1 MMARLFALTVFAYP
15 LALALLCLGA
25 GLLFDRLSGEFLPAA
40 LLPSVGAAA
49 LIALSQL
56 STYISPLAEATPYL
70 LAAVALSGLAL
81 ARSRL
86 RSLVERL
93 RAWWW
98 LAGLAALAYLL
109 AIAPV
114 LLAGRPS
121 FSSFMALSDS
131 AVHLIG
137 ADYLIHHGQDYSHL
151 DLRNSYGRFIESY
164 YASSYPSGADTLF
177 GGSALLLRLPLIW
190 SFQPFNAL
198 MLAIGW
204 GPAWL
209 LARSIG
215 LRGAWAALAALSAI
229 VPALVYGYELIGSV
243 KEITVLSMV
252 LTLGALVALHRRWL
266 SREPLRAVP
275 FALVVAAGVSAIGV
289 GFGAWAL
296 AAAGVLLVVLVAE
309 GRAGQRRVAEA
320 LPTVALGALVLL
332 VVAWPTWVH
341 LSGSLH
347 VAQNVASSGN
357 PGNLPAPL
365 KWTQALGVWLHGSYK
380 QSPAGTALFFTD
392 VLIAVTLAACAL
404 GAVHVLRIRRYA
416 LAGWIAL
423 MLVVWLVL
431 SSYSTTWVSAKSLM
445 ISSPVVVLLAWG
457 GVAALLH
464 AGRSVIARPSAGSAS
479 ASRPSAGGLLAGR
492 AALADLRSVAAPLLA
507 LVLAG
512 GVLASDATQY
522 HGSNLAPTARYDELA
537 SLNDRFARRGPAL
550 FTDFDEYSMYE
561 LRNVDVGG
569 PDFVFPPPALARLAG
584 GYGQP
589 VELDRASPDA
599 LRAYPLIVTRRDP
612 SASPPPAAYR
622 LAWQGAY
629 YDVWDRRRDA
639 AAAIRHEATADRTP
653 LACARVQRTARVASA
668 HGLTAVGALAPQVVH
683 VSLHSASR
691 PAGWGRQ
698 RNGFAMRRAGTL
710 SARFQLPRGGGWEL
724 WLQGQF
730 MPEVRVS
737 VDGHPRATIAGQLA
751 GNSLV
756 PDTATPIRVL
766 LSAGAHSVSVTR
778 AGFSLAP
785 GSGGS
790 AVLDGIF
797 LTRAGTPARRLRTLP
812 PAGDARSLCA
822 HHYAW
827 IELVGSIGP
836 RT

>member
-1 MMARLFALTVFAYP
+1 
-15 LALALLCLGA
+15 
-25 GLLFDRLSGEFLPAA
+25 
-40 LLPSVGAAA
+40 
-49 LIALSQL
+49 
-56 STYISPLAEATPYL
+56 
-70 LAAVALSGLAL
+70 
-81 ARSRL
+81 
-86 RSLVERL
+86 
-93 RAWWW
+93 
-98 LAGLAALAYLL
+98 
-109 AIAPV
+109 
-114 LLAGRPS
+114 
-121 FSSFMALSDS
+121 
-131 AVHLIG
+131 
-137 ADYLIHHGQDYSHL
+137 
-151 DLRNSYGRFIESY
+151 
-164 YASSYPSGADTLF
+164 
-177 GGSALLLRLPLIW
+177 
-190 SFQPFNAL
+190 
-198 MLAIGW
+198 
-204 GPAWL
+204 
-209 LARSIG
+209 
-215 LRGAWAALAALSAI
+215 
-229 VPALVYGYELIGSV
+229 
-243 KEITVLSMV
+243 
-252 LTLGALVALHRRWL
+252 
-266 SREPLRAVP
+266 
-275 FALVVAAGVSAIGV
+275 
-289 GFGAWAL
+289 
-296 AAAGVLLVVLVAE
+296 
-309 GRAGQRRVAEA
+309 
-320 LPTVALGALVLL
+320 LGALVLL

-380 QSPAGTALFFTD
+380 QSPAGTELFFTD

-404 GAVHVLRIRRYA
+404 GAVHLLRIRRYA

-464 AGRSVIARPSAGSAS
+464 AGRSAIGRRSAGS
-479 ASRPSAGGLLAGR
+479 PSAGGTSAGSTLAGR

-653 LACARVQRTARVASA
+653 LACARVQGTARVASA
-668 HGLTAVGALAPQVVH
+668 HGLTAVGALAPQLVH

-691 PAGWGRQ
+691 PAGWGHQ

-756 PDTATPIRVL
+756 PDTATPIRVR

-797 LTRAGTPARRLRTLP
+797 LTRAGTPARTLRTLP

-822 HHYAW
+822 HRYAW
-827 IELVGSIGP
+827 IELIGSIGP

>member
-25 GLLFDRLSGEFLPAA
+25 GLLVDRLSGEFLPAA

-56 STYISPLAEATPYL
+56 SSYVFPLAEATPYL
-70 LAAVALSGLAL
+70 LAAVALGGLAL

-98 LAGLAALAYLL
+98 LAAVAALAYLL

-121 FSSFMALSDS
+121 LSSFMALSDS

-164 YASSYPSGADTLF
+164 YASNYPSGADTLF

-215 LRGAWAALAALSAI
+215 LRGAWAALAALSAT

-243 KEITVLSMV
+243 KEITALSMV

-266 SREPLRAVP
+266 SREPRRAVP
-275 FALVVAAGVSAIGV
+275 FALVLAAGVSAIGV

-309 GRAGQRRVAEA
+309 RRAGRRRAAEA

-365 KWTQALGVWLHGSYK
+365 QWTQALGVWLRGSYK
-380 QSPAGTALFFTD
+380 QSPAGSALFFTD
-392 VLIAVTLAACAL
+392 VLIVVTLAACAL
-404 GAVHVLRIRRYA
+404 GAVHLLRIRRHA

-464 AGRSVIARPSAGSAS
+464 AGRSVIG
-479 ASRPSAGGLLAGR
+479 RPSAGGPPAGRRLAGR

-512 GVLASDATQY
+512 GVLASDAAQY
-522 HGSNLAPTARYDELA
+522 HSSNLAPSARYDELA
-537 SLNDRFARRGPAL
+537 SLNDRFARRGPTL

-561 LRNVDVGG
+561 LRDLDVGG
-569 PDFVFPPPALARLAG
+569 PDFVYPPPALARLAG

-589 VELDRASPDA
+589 VELDRAAPDA

-629 YDVWDRRRDA
+629 YDVWDRRRDG
-639 AAAIRHEATADRTP
+639 AAAIRHEASGDRTP
-653 LACARVQRTARVASA
+653 LTCARVRRAARIAST
-668 HGLTAVGALAPQVVH
+668 HGLTAVGALAPQLVR

-691 PAGWGRQ
+691 PAGWGHQ

-710 SARFQLPRGGGWEL
+710 SARFQLPRGGRWDL
-724 WLQGQF
+724 SLQGQF
-730 MPEVRVS
+730 MPDVRVS
-737 VDGHPRATIAGQLA
+737 VDAHPRATIAGQLA

-756 PDTATPIRVL
+756 PDTATPIGVR
-766 LSAGAHSVSVTR
+766 LSAGAHSLSVTR
-778 AGFSLAP
+778 AGFSFAP
-785 GSGGS
+785 GNGGS
-790 AVLDGIF
+790 AVLDAIF
-797 LTRAGTPARRLRTLP
+797 LTAAGMPARTLRTLP

-822 HHYAW
+822 HRYAW
-827 IELVGSIGP
+827 IELVGSIGA